1 MKCPRDHHWLK
12 DELVKQLRQHGS
24 NIRQVLEREREVVQ
38 YGSLS
43 IGSFESIMLRDFKIS
58 ALDANFLADFY
69 IKSGSIDVHQFLTDV
84 SGG

>member
-1 MKCPRDHHWLK
+1 LK

-43 IGSFESIMLRDFKIS
+43 IGSFEAIMLRDFKIS